1 MNKTFTQHGKEIVI
15 NENQQGHEHAL
26 TDHHNHGGGS
36 NHSSLTIDN
45 ANVHVMKLQD
55 GTYAT
60 HYFPYWG
67 YSSLEDLAKD
77 IIDKVP
83 EFGPNLIKKG
93 DKINE

>member
-1 MNKTFTQHGKEIVI
+1 
-15 NENQQGHEHAL
+15 
-26 TDHHNHGGGS
+26 
-36 NHSSLTIDN
+36 
-45 ANVHVMKLQD
+45 MKLQD

-93 DKINE
+93 ENNE